1 MTKAELAARLDH
13 LDPGSTIQ
21 VEAHTLAEMFDAG
34 ALTQEII
41 EAIEA
46 FALDHRCTF
55 SYAVSARDPPTFE
68 KDDIF

>member
-1 MTKAELAARLDH
+1 MTKAELAERLDH
-13 LDPGSTIQ
+13 LDPGSTTQ
-21 VEAHTLAEMFDAG
+21 VEAQTLAEMFGAG

-41 EAIEA
+41 EAVES

-55 SYAVSARDPPTFE
+55 SYPVSARHPPMFE